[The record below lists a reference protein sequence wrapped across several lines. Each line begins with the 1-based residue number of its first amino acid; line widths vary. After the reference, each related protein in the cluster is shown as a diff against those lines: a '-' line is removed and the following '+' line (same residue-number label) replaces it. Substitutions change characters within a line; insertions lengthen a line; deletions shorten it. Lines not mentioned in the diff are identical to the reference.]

1 MAEFLRRHSLLLT
14 TFGLLIGA
22 FQLMSLSIS
31 NRALPQIGGRA
42 VDFVFL
48 PFQKGYHEV
57 FQSGKYLFRHYFFLL
72 NVESERNELLSR
84 VKELEAHNSRLME
97 YDSEN
102 KRLRSILGF
111 SEESGFSGVVASVV
125 GRDASN
131 WVKSI
136 TIDRGSSDG
145 LREGLA
151 VVDGNAVVG
160 QTTTVN
166 PHSSRVLLLTDNSS
180 AIDALAQSSRAV
192 GTVEGGL
199 GRSALKFRYVLKLK
213 EFLVNVGDRV
223 IASGQDGVFPK
234 GSLIGVVSKVNPQAS
249 GWFQDIEVEPS
260 VDVYRLENVLVLL
273 PERGKPKQDI
283 EFMNKDR
290 TPLPNE
296 VAAEAAERASA
307 AQAVAEAPGGAPVKP

>member
-31 NRALPQIGGRA
+31 NRALPQTGARA

-57 FQSGKYLFRHYFFLL
+57 FQSGKYLFNHYFWLL
-72 NVESERNELLSR
+72 SVESERNELLSR

-102 KRLRSILGF
+102 KRLRRILNF
-111 SEESGFSGVVASVV
+111 SEQSGFSGVVSSVV

-136 TIDRGSSDG
+136 TIDRGSADG
-145 LREGLA
+145 IREGLA

-180 AIDALAQSSRAV
+180 AIDAVAQSSRAV

-199 GRSALKFRYVLKLK
+199 GRSKLKFRYVLKLK
-213 EFLVNVGDRV
+213 EFQVNVGDRV
-223 IASGQDGVFPK
+223 IASGQDAVFPK
-234 GSLIGVVSKVNPQAS
+234 GALIGVVSKVNPQAS

-273 PERGKPKQDI
+273 PERGSPRKDL
-283 EFMNKDR
+283 EFMQEPAVQ
-290 TPLPNE
+290 TPPGQAAIDDDAKAAAIAGPALPE
-296 VAAEAAERASA
+296 KA
-307 AQAVAEAPGGAPVKP
+307 KP